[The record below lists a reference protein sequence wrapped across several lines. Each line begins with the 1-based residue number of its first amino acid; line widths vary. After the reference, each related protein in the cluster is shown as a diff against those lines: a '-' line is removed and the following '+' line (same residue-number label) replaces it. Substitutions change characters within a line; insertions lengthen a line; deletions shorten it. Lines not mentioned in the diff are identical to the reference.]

1 MKSWYKRYFLTTIG
15 YFAGNIFTK
24 LISFIL
30 LPLYTSL
37 IDPEIYGIYGV
48 NMTIVQLVVYVVYL
62 TVWDAVFRFSADAET
77 EDGKYEIIS
86 NGLLV
91 MCISTIVCSLVLL
104 GINMFWDLHNPYLVC
119 AYAVANGF
127 QYYYGN
133 ISRSM
138 HNNKV
143 FIISGC
149 INSLIILSLNWV
161 GIAHFHHGIEV
172 LYYSYIIGTAAQIL
186 IIELKFKVIEH
197 FKISCLKKD
206 ILKTLLRF
214 GGPLS
219 LNSAAQWL
227 LIGFTQM
234 MIASKLGTYY
244 NGLFSVA
251 IKFATFISLVVSVFQ
266 FAWYELAYELAK
278 EEKSASYYKRTIN
291 MLFGM
296 LVLSAA
302 SLIPM
307 IKMIYPYFIAEAYWS
322 SLEIIPYIVAYACAT
337 AYAGFLGTIYMAYK
351 DVDILT
357 VSSLVSGGAN
367 VVILLVLIP
376 YAGLHGAVASLTT
389 ASILMMQMRSVVLR
403 KKYGINLNART
414 VFYIVPLFCCCFVF
428 YTVDSLVLEIAT
440 AVICIV
446 LLLATTR
453 SLYSKYLSGRY

>member
-1 MKSWYKRYFLTTIG
+1 MKSRYKQYFLTTIG
-15 YFAGNIFTK
+15 YFAGNVFTK
-24 LISFIL
+24 LLSFIL

-37 IDPEIYGIYGV
+37 IDPELYGIYGV
-48 NMTIVQLVVYVVYL
+48 NMTITQLVVYVVYF
-62 TVWDAVFRFSADAET
+62 TVWDAVFRFAADAET

-86 NGLLV
+86 NGIPI

-104 GINMFWDLHNPYLVC
+104 GINMFWNLHNPYLVC

-138 HNNKV
+138 HDNKV

-149 INSLIILSLNWV
+149 VNSIINLFLNWI
-161 GIAHFHHGIEV
+161 GIAYLHHDIEV

-186 IIELKFKVIEH
+186 IIELKFKVIGH
-197 FKISCLKKD
+197 FKISYIKKN
-206 ILKTLLRF
+206 TLGTLIRF

-227 LIGFTQM
+227 LTGFTQM
-234 MIASKLGTYY
+234 MIAYKLGTYY

-251 IKFATFISLVVSVFQ
+251 IKFATFISLIVSVFQ
-266 FAWYELAYELAK
+266 FAWYELAYEFAK

-291 MLFGM
+291 MLFGV

-302 SLIPM
+302 SLILM
-307 IKMIYPYFIAEAYWS
+307 IKMIYPYFIAEAYWA
-322 SLEIIPYIVAYACAT
+322 SLEIIPYIVVYACAT

-351 DVDILT
+351 DVDMLT

-367 VVILLVLIP
+367 FVLLLVLIP
-376 YAGLHGAVASLTT
+376 YGGLHGAVASLTI
-389 ASILMMQMRSVVLR
+389 ASILLMLIRCIVLH
-403 KKYGINLNART
+403 KKYRINLNLGT
-414 VFYIVPLFCCCFVF
+414 VFYIVPFICCCFIF
-428 YTVDSLVLEIAT
+428 YTVDFIVWEIT
-440 AVICIV
+440 AVVICII
-446 LLLATTR
+446 LLLAATR
-453 SLYSKYLSGRY
+453 ILYSKYLWRE